1 MVRLRSRANRGFMLP
16 KNRRAR
22 AELHARLQAYVDKA
36 EPASLASRVAKHPKA
51 AAGTH
56 QMTQWLFAFD
66 PAGMTTA
73 YVALGSNLGDREQI
87 LRDALDAMRKLP
99 GVSVT
104 RVSTFLENPAVGGP
118 PDSPPFLNAVAE
130 VQTSLSARQLLHGL
144 LQIEQSLGRVRR
156 EKWEPRVIDLDLILF
171 GEETIHEDGLT
182 VPHPLMHKRRFVLE
196 PLAEVAPDARH
207 PTLNKSA
214 VELLNVLTNDKQRV
228 TSNKEQAT

>member
-1 MVRLRSRANRGFMLP
+1 
-16 KNRRAR
+16 
-22 AELHARLQAYVDKA
+22 
-36 EPASLASRVAKHPKA
+36 
-51 AAGTH
+51 
-56 QMTQWLFAFD
+56 
-66 PAGMTTA
+66 MTTA

-87 LRDALDAMRKLP
+87 LLDALDAMHKLP

-104 RVSTFLENPAVGGP
+104 RVSTFLENPAIGGP

-130 VQTSLSARQLLHGL
+130 VQTSLSPRQLLNRL
-144 LQIEQSLGRVRR
+144 LEIEQSLGRVRR
-156 EKWEPRVIDLDLILF
+156 QRWEPRVIDLDLILF
-171 GEETIHEDGLT
+171 GDQTVDEDGLT

-228 TSNKEQAT
+228 TSNKEPVTTYA

>member
-1 MVRLRSRANRGFMLP
+1 
-16 KNRRAR
+16 
-22 AELHARLQAYVDKA
+22 
-36 EPASLASRVAKHPKA
+36 
-51 AAGTH
+51 
-56 QMTQWLFAFD
+56 
-66 PAGMTTA
+66 MTTA
-73 YVALGSNLGDREQI
+73 YVALGSNLGDREHI
-87 LRDALDAMRKLP
+87 LLDALDAMHKLP

-104 RVSTFLENPAVGGP
+104 RVSTFLENPAIGGP

-130 VQTSLSARQLLHGL
+130 VQTSLSPRQLLNRL
-144 LQIEQSLGRVRR
+144 LEIEQSLGRVRR
-156 EKWEPRVIDLDLILF
+156 QRWEPRVIDLDLILF
-171 GEETIHEDGLT
+171 GDQTVDEDGLT